1 MTFIARTGAIFNASV
16 GGLLNMMPARTGLR
30 SILSLSVFFVLFVFT
45 FAEFEFLDGPPD
57 GRVAWE
63 FQKLNDEDLREQEAN
78 QRPFSEVKLNYK
90 SPQQRYLE
98 EAKTVTTS
106 QFKNFKST
114 FNNIKPPRPPYN
126 NSRIIDDPR
135 ASVQSAG
142 IAKSAKIYRP
152 YPEYNS
158 EEWKRTHRGAFV
170 PCVGPR
176 GKPLDESL
184 DDSVSVYVGVPENFP
199 EPSFG
204 SYEVIGVDGQLSYDR
219 YTRYAAYGY
228 GEDDPSTDWIRPSK
242 VDWDSVNWGKLQQEC
257 VQVNAGRYNTTA
269 ASDSSGLSSWFGR
282 RSRPTNL
289 INPEA
294 APEKRTAI
302 LIRSYTDKQYSEND
316 KQVLRSMVQELS
328 LQSGGEYEVFLLV
341 HVKDDSIPIDQE
353 EAYEQ
358 VLRDHIPPEFW
369 NMTILWNVPM
379 VSKRYNK
386 LDPAVLN
393 VHQSQWLPI
402 QHFVLEY
409 PEFDFVWNW
418 EIDTRYT
425 GHMYEFTEAIA
436 SFGRKQPR
444 RGLWE
449 RSERFYIPAIHGKYD
464 TDFREFVAKKGGS
477 GVWGRLGYEMQAEKL
492 PAPKGPPPPVLLPEN
507 DNYQWGVGEDADF
520 VGFLPI
526 FNPYRTNWVLRDD
539 VFGYLGTETPRR
551 ATIITHSRVSRR
563 LVLAMDDEN
572 LNGRHVGSEMNPQTV
587 ALLHGY
593 KAAYAPHPIWSD
605 KPLAPKRMDRWFNSG
620 VNGRSG
626 SSLDSPFSWGREQ
639 RFRDLSWYY
648 RCNVP
653 GRLYWNLLGWEKDS
667 TGGPNYEK
675 KHGRVVLPSMF
686 FHPIKDVSPDS
697 DSMNYDLP
705 V

>member
-135 ASVQSAG
+135 ASVQSAN

-176 GKPLDESL
+176 GKTLDDSL

-228 GEDDPSTDWIRPSK
+228 GEDDPSSDWIRPSK

-341 HVKDDSIPIDQE
+341 HVKDDNIPIDQE

-464 TDFREFVAKKGGS
+464 TDFREFVAQKGGS

-667 TGGPNYEK
+667 TGGPSYEK

>member
-1 MTFIARTGAIFNASV
+1 
-16 GGLLNMMPARTGLR
+16 
-30 SILSLSVFFVLFVFT
+30 
-45 FAEFEFLDGPPD
+45 
-57 GRVAWE
+57 
-63 FQKLNDEDLREQEAN
+63 
-78 QRPFSEVKLNYK
+78 
-90 SPQQRYLE
+90 
-98 EAKTVTTS
+98 
-106 QFKNFKST
+106 
-114 FNNIKPPRPPYN
+114 
-126 NSRIIDDPR
+126 
-135 ASVQSAG
+135 
-142 IAKSAKIYRP
+142 
-152 YPEYNS
+152 
-158 EEWKRTHRGAFV
+158 
-170 PCVGPR
+170 
-176 GKPLDESL
+176 
-184 DDSVSVYVGVPENFP
+184 
-199 EPSFG
+199 
-204 SYEVIGVDGQLSYDR
+204 
-219 YTRYAAYGY
+219 
-228 GEDDPSTDWIRPSK
+228 
-242 VDWDSVNWGKLQQEC
+242 
-257 VQVNAGRYNTTA
+257 
-269 ASDSSGLSSWFGR
+269 
-282 RSRPTNL
+282 
-289 INPEA
+289 
-294 APEKRTAI
+294 
-302 LIRSYTDKQYSEND
+302 
-316 KQVLRSMVQELS
+316 
-328 LQSGGEYEVFLLV
+328 
-341 HVKDDSIPIDQE
+341 
-353 EAYEQ
+353 
-358 VLRDHIPPEFW
+358 
-369 NMTILWNVPM
+369 
-379 VSKRYNK
+379 
-386 LDPAVLN
+386 
-393 VHQSQWLPI
+393 
-402 QHFVLEY
+402 LEY

-667 TGGPNYEK
+667 TGGPNV
-675 KHGRVVLPSMF
+675 GPTPSRL
-686 FHPIKDVSPDS
+686 
-697 DSMNYDLP
+697 NNRC
-705 V
+705 